1 MVDKLTPSTSPH
13 KINGDSNKQQKQHKN
28 PISHSLFHSIQ
39 HQQLSHI
46 FQAQPPTSLHH
57 NSAPAGTNKTT
68 KITEKDN
75 THTHTIDKHKE
86 NIIDHNHTN
95 GSKNSS
101 NNNTPVG
108 HTETITTLPKSLPKP
123 SLLPSIS
130 FGSDESDG
138 EAADNDAIDVA
149 TDSTSKEQIK
159 IQVSKLETLQE
170 KCDGEE
176 EEEDE
181 EEEEEDQE
189 DGDAHD
195 DKIDDLSDSE
205 LDEIMDPARPKLP
218 KEKLNTKLKKISL
231 IDKDND
237 DPETIK
243 NTILNSMLYDQEDKK
258 KMEEEEEI
266 SRLMASPLLSPIL
279 SPPLSSIATSMSST
293 SIDSSAI
300 PFVSLDN
307 LSQQTE
313 EKPSTKKQVKSV
325 SFDTLRN
332 PNLTTEPRSFT
343 LTSKHENYEY
353 SRTSR
358 TFLVGY
364 DENECSFIALKWS
377 IDKMIHDGDTLVCL
391 RVITKEAFESPEN
404 SKKNFRKEG
413 EEILKTILNL
423 NKKNKKIQIILEF
436 RIGRVAD
443 MISLTVKDY
452 NPIILIVGTSGV
464 QKSGFKSMISSKS
477 MSKNCLQ
484 YSTIPVIIVNP
495 NYQFID
501 TPSIPSLQAISS
513 SSSPLTSPPETP
525 PIQPASNVNIVEI
538 KIIKDNTKK
547 NKDSSTA
554 TTTTTT
560 TTTSSEL
567 HSIPLVSNNEQKNS
581 NSVLSINSINSDLI
595 EIPNTFE
602 INFYKDRL
610 FQFIDSELRKTVYA
624 KFTDNEIRQI
634 NGFDTSYNSSS
645 NSLSS
650 VISNGDTNLLHP
662 TESRT
667 SRFNRMGSIKR
678 ESSRDTSTGRTRSA
692 FSPVRALS
700 PFRLF
705 KKN

>member
-1 MVDKLTPSTSPH
+1 MIDKST
-13 KINGDSNKQQKQHKN
+13 NTNKEQQHKN
-28 PISHSLFHSIQ
+28 PVAHSLFHSIQ
-39 HQQLSHI
+39 QHSHI
-46 FQAQPPTSLHH
+46 LHAQPPTPLHH
-57 NSAPAGTNKTT
+57 NSTPAGTNTT
-68 KITEKDN
+68 TTNTEKDKK
-75 THTHTIDKHKE
+75 HTIDKHKE
-86 NIIDHNHTN
+86 NNIDHNHNHNHNTN
-95 GSKNSS
+95 NI
-101 NNNTPVG
+101 NNNNIPVR
-108 HTETITTLPKSLPKP
+108 HSETISTLPKSLPKP

-130 FGSDESDG
+130 FGSDESEG
-138 EAADNDAIDVA
+138 ENADDDVLGDID
-149 TDSTSKEQIK
+149 TNSSSKDQIK
-159 IQVSKLETLQE
+159 LQISKLETLQE
-170 KCDGEE
+170 KCNGEE
-176 EEEDE
+176 EEEE
-181 EEEEEDQE
+181 EEEEQE
-189 DGDAHD
+189 DDEDHEGHLGSGKDE
-195 DKIDDLSDSE
+195 KTDDLSDSE
-205 LDEIMDPARPKLP
+205 LGEIMDPARPKLS
-218 KEKLNTKLKKISL
+218 KEKLNPKLKKLSL
-231 IDKDND
+231 VDKDND

-243 NTILNSMLYDQEDKK
+243 NTLLNSMLYDQDDKK

-266 SRLMASPLLSPIL
+266 SRLMASPLLSPIS
-279 SPPLSSIATSMSST
+279 SPPPSSNATSMSLT
-293 SIDSSAI
+293 SSMDSSAI

-307 LSQQTE
+307 ISQQPE
-313 EKPSTKKQVKSV
+313 EKISTKKQVKSV

-332 PNLTTEPRSFT
+332 PNLTIEPRSFT
-343 LTSKHENYEY
+343 LNSKHENYEY

-364 DENECSFIALKWS
+364 DENECSFIALKWA

-391 RVITKEAFESPEN
+391 RVITKEIFESPEN
-404 SKKNFRKEG
+404 SKKNYKKEG
-413 EEILKTILNL
+413 EEILKTILKL
-423 NKKNKKIQIILEF
+423 NKIKNKKIQIVLEF

-452 NPIILIVGTSGV
+452 NPIILIVGTRGI

-484 YSTIPVIIVNP
+484 YSTIPVIVVNP

-501 TPSIPSLQAISS
+501 TPSIPSVQTLSS
-513 SSSPLTSPPETP
+513 SSSPLSLPATP

-538 KIIKDNTKK
+538 KIAKDNAKK
-547 NKDSSTA
+547 NKDSSGIN

-560 TTTSSEL
+560 TTTTNSDL
-567 HSIPLVSNNEQKNS
+567 HAIPLESSNNEETNS
-581 NSVLSINSINSDLI
+581 NSVFSLNSINSNLI
-595 EIPNTFE
+595 EIPNNFE

-634 NGFDTSYNSSS
+634 NGFESYDNLSS
-645 NSLSS
+645 NSLSP
-650 VISNGDTNLLHP
+650 ITSNGESNLLHP

-678 ESSRDTSTGRTRSA
+678 DSSRDTSTSRTRSA

>member
-300 PFVSLDN
+300 PF
-307 LSQQTE
+307 
-313 EKPSTKKQVKSV
+313 K
-325 SFDTLRN
+325 
-332 PNLTTEPRSFT
+332 
-343 LTSKHENYEY
+343 
-353 SRTSR
+353 
-358 TFLVGY
+358 
-364 DENECSFIALKWS
+364 
-377 IDKMIHDGDTLVCL
+377 
-391 RVITKEAFESPEN
+391 
-404 SKKNFRKEG
+404 
-413 EEILKTILNL
+413 
-423 NKKNKKIQIILEF
+423 
-436 RIGRVAD
+436 
-443 MISLTVKDY
+443 
-452 NPIILIVGTSGV
+452 
-464 QKSGFKSMISSKS
+464 SKS
-477 MSKNCLQ
+477 
-484 YSTIPVIIVNP
+484 
-495 NYQFID
+495 
-501 TPSIPSLQAISS
+501 
-513 SSSPLTSPPETP
+513 
-525 PIQPASNVNIVEI
+525 
-538 KIIKDNTKK
+538 
-547 NKDSSTA
+547 
-554 TTTTTT
+554 
-560 TTTSSEL
+560 
-567 HSIPLVSNNEQKNS
+567 NN
-581 NSVLSINSINSDLI
+581 
-595 EIPNTFE
+595 
-602 INFYKDRL
+602 
-610 FQFIDSELRKTVYA
+610 
-624 KFTDNEIRQI
+624 
-634 NGFDTSYNSSS
+634 
-645 NSLSS
+645 
-650 VISNGDTNLLHP
+650 
-662 TESRT
+662 
-667 SRFNRMGSIKR
+667 
-678 ESSRDTSTGRTRSA
+678 
-692 FSPVRALS
+692 
-700 PFRLF
+700 
-705 KKN
+705 